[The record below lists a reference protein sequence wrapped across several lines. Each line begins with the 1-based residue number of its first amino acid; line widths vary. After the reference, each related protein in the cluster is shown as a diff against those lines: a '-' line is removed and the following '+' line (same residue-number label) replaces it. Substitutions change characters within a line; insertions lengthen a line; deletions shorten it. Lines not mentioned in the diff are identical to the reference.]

1 MATRTMGRHRSQLYP
16 SIPQAARSLLA
27 LLGLLGGG
35 QLLGKHLLHAL
46 LLLDEEGAHHA
57 GAHAVGAAGA
67 TVGAVHAALTLLQA
81 PVLHRAQGRHANDG
95 LAAVTALRRLRL
107 LLQLLEDELA
117 ARGLDLLLLVRLGVV
132 ADVLAVGQALDHCWI
147 VGVRGHAVT
156 PGLAEPMS
164 LEPK

>member
-107 LLQLLEDELA
+107 LL
-117 ARGLDLLLLVRLGVV
+117 LVRLGVV
-132 ADVLAVGQALDHCWI
+132 ADVLAVGQALDHLDEIGCL
-147 VGVRGHAVT
+147 RKA
-156 PGLAEPMS
+156 
-164 LEPK
+164 